1 MSEDPRNLPGEPPP
15 DPWPP
20 GPSEGLGFGQNTPI
34 STLPPVVA
42 LIGDESIPVVQN
54 NLFGTPVT
62 MRATPLQIAQTLPV
76 NPGEVPQAFAQNQTI
91 ISGPAPDFSWT
102 PVAFNELGLVATW
115 NGRGGD
121 VTMVKA
127 DVTLALGFTP
137 YDAAN
142 PQNFQTLTQVLNALA
157 ASASNATPAMDGTA
171 APGTNNQFSRGD
183 HVHPTDT
190 SRYSASNPSNFQT
203 GAQVT
208 AQLANYLPL
217 AGGTVTGGTAFTTGI
232 ILATPTNL
240 NLGGGSPGNVL
251 TAGATAGQVV
261 WAPQSGGIPDAPTD
275 GQTYGRNTGT
285 WVVVSGGSGISDSPA
300 DGTLYG
306 RVNPAW
312 RHIVHTDI
320 TDWTATLAPYALSSS
335 VPVASNVN
343 PLIAGT
349 ASPGTFPG
357 WSRGDHVHPAQVIP
371 PPVIISA
378 TAPTSPVVGTLWWD
392 SVGGQLYV
400 WYNDGTSSQWVIAV
414 NTGGGASISVGPS
427 PPTSPASGNLWWDA
441 VGGQL
446 YVWYIDANSAQWVPT
461 TNQMGGNFLPLSG
474 GTMTGPLALVGVTDG
489 SNALAGQVGEVIAVN
504 VTTPVSLTT
513 AVPAVVA
520 SVSLTAGDW
529 DVSGEIW
536 SVTFNSATLVLGA
549 LGPSTTLGGSSALNS
564 SRGQLQVNTAGTLQG
579 SVVMALR
586 PCRASLSA
594 PGTYYLMAQANF
606 ASGAPTATGN
616 IIARRAR

>member
-1 MSEDPRNLPGEPPP
+1 
-15 DPWPP
+15 
-20 GPSEGLGFGQNTPI
+20 
-34 STLPPVVA
+34 
-42 LIGDESIPVVQN
+42 
-54 NLFGTPVT
+54 
-62 MRATPLQIAQTLPV
+62 
-76 NPGEVPQAFAQNQTI
+76 
-91 ISGPAPDFSWT
+91 
-102 PVAFNELGLVATW
+102 
-115 NGRGGD
+115 
-121 VTMVKA
+121 MVSA
-127 DVTLALGFTP
+127 DVTNALGFTP
-137 YDAAN
+137 YDASN

-157 ASASNATPAMDGTA
+157 ASASNATPLMDGIAT
-171 APGTNNQFSRGD
+171 PGANNQFARGD

-208 AQLANYLPL
+208 ASLAAYMPL
-217 AGGTVTGGTAFTTGI
+217 TGGTFSGGVAFTTGAI
-232 ILATPTNL
+232 FATPANL
-240 NLGGGSPGNVL
+240 QIGGGSPGNVL
-251 TAGATAGQVV
+251 TAGAIAGQVT
-261 WAPQSGGIPDAPTD
+261 WAPQGGGIPDAPTD
-275 GQTYGRNTGT
+275 GQTYGRNTAT
-285 WVVVSGGSGISDSPA
+285 WVVVSGGSGISDAPA
-300 DGTLYG
+300 DGTLYA

-320 TDWTATLAPYALSSS
+320 TDWTATLAPYALTSS
-335 VPVASNVN
+335 VPLASTTI
-343 PLIAGT
+343 PLADGT
-349 ASPGTFPG
+349 AAIGTG
-357 WSRGDHVHPAQVIP
+357 TTWARADHVHPAAAIP

-414 NTGGGASISVGPS
+414 NTGGGASISVGAS
-427 PPTSPASGNLWWDA
+427 PPSSPSSGNLWWDA

-446 YVWYIDANSAQWVPT
+446 YVWYIDANSSQWVPT

-474 GTMTGPLALVGVTDG
+474 GTLTGPLASPGVTDG
-489 SNALAGQVGEVIAVN
+489 SNALAGQVGEVIAIN
-504 VTTPVSLTT
+504 ITT
-513 AVPAVVA
+513 AVSLANATATLVG

-536 SVTFNSATLVLGA
+536 IITNNTATLVFGA
-549 LGPSTTLGGSSALNS
+549 LSPTTTLGSTSALNS
-564 SRGQLQVNTAGTLQG
+564 SRGQLQFGAAGTIQG
-579 SVVMALR
+579 SAVMGLR